1 MVLRMILSFALAA
14 CLLAPGA
21 QAQLTADQ
29 LNKLSLESLTAPPAR
44 GYAPAHHAA
53 AHYVGSARRTA
64 SRYQGGRY
72 QGARYQ
78 GARYHQRPP
87 YRRHFS
93 RGFAAAYPRRAVRH
107 YRPVA
112 YRRHTAFAHPMVRR
126 HIPRRG

>member
-44 GYAPAHHAA
+44 GYAPAHHSAA
-53 AHYVGSARRTA
+53 RYGGSARRTA

-72 QGARYQ
+72 HE
-78 GARYHQRPP
+78 ARYHQRPA

-93 RGFAAAYPRRAVRH
+93 RGFAAAYPRRALRH

-112 YRRHTAFAHPMVRR
+112 YRRHTASAHPMVRR
-126 HIPRRG
+126 HTARRG